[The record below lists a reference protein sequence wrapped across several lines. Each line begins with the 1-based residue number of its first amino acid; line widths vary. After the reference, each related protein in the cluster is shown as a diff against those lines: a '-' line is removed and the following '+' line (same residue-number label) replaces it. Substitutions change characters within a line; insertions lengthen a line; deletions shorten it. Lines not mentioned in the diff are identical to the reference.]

1 MLRLSNRQAVLTHFA
16 LLHLLATAY
25 APSITPSSLIYHIR
39 TVTSKVK
46 CKLLGVDE
54 RERDLRDVEAGAL
67 DTMSHTTLPE
77 DRWHHEKESTDP
89 ASPVPEQDARW
100 FRIWDVSTDCK
111 EIGNMECYGKLD
123 FFR

>member
-1 MLRLSNRQAVLTHFA
+1 MLTHFA

-39 TVTSKVK
+39 NVTSRVK

-54 RERDLRDVEAGAL
+54 REANLRDVEAGAL
-67 DTMSHTTLPE
+67 DTMSATTLPE
-77 DRWHHEKESTDP
+77 EAWHHEKESKDH
-89 ASPVPEQDARW
+89 ASHLPEQDARW

-111 EIGNMECYGKLD
+111 EIGNMECYGELE